1 MTATDEKP
9 LAVPDLA
16 QWKAQGR
23 KLAMLT
29 CYDAGF
35 ARVLDEAGVDMLL
48 VGDSLGMVVQGQ
60 ASTLGVSV
68 ADIAYHT
75 RCVAAATRRALVV
88 ADLPFQA
95 DALPVRALDAATRLL
110 QAGAG
115 MVKLE
120 GAGHKLE
127 SIRFLVEREIPV
139 CAHLGLTP
147 QSVLRL
153 GGFKVQ
159 GRDEQAAQRLKQEA
173 RQVAEAGASA
183 LVLEAVPAALA
194 AQITAESPIPVI
206 GIGAGAGC
214 DGQVLVLH
222 DVLGLTPA
230 ERRPRFV
237 RDFLAQGGSVAGAVA
252 AYVAAVRDGTFPDAA
267 HSYQG

>member
-1 MTATDEKP
+1 M
-9 LAVPDLA
+9 
-16 QWKAQGR
+16 
-23 KLAMLT
+23 
-29 CYDAGF
+29 
-35 ARVLDEAGVDMLL
+35 
-48 VGDSLGMVVQGQ
+48 
-60 ASTLGVSV
+60 
-68 ADIAYHT
+68 
-75 RCVAAATRRALVV
+75 
-88 ADLPFQA
+88 
-95 DALPVRALDAATRLL
+95 
-110 QAGAG
+110 
-115 MVKLE
+115 
-120 GAGHKLE
+120 
-127 SIRFLVEREIPV
+127 
-139 CAHLGLTP
+139 
-147 QSVLRL
+147 
-153 GGFKVQ
+153 
-159 GRDEQAAQRLKQEA
+159 
-173 RQVAEAGASA
+173 AEAGASA